1 MKKTNTDTRST
12 PQRLMLFG
20 LMALVM
26 FGAGRTVRAT
36 LITNAVI
43 DVTDYS
49 SSYINGSDQR
59 VTRNTLDGIL
69 TPPAQ
74 TNWETANAE
83 ANNPSIT
90 YFLNNLYTLNSITIY
105 NGTDGGSSRAFSNTL
120 IEVSSDW
127 GKTWAT
133 QSIQN
138 LTSTAYPTTNPGQA
152 VSNTPVN
159 ATQVRITQLSAN
171 KINVGLA
178 EVQFDASRNLT
189 KSSLITGVTATAS
202 SYYGGRVPNNCCDGL
217 NKFTT
222 DAELQWLSSAEP
234 LPWITF
240 NLGSIKTVN
249 HLTIYNQNT
258 PGYIR
263 DVATFVISNSLDG
276 VTYTPVTNPL
286 DGTTTFSIK
295 TSRGTDASGNAVY
308 LGNIQAK
315 YLKLKTLTKY
325 GADNYT
331 GLSEVEFW
339 IAPRRGSMVTIQ

>member
-1 MKKTNTDTRST
+1 
-12 PQRLMLFG
+12 
-20 LMALVM
+20 
-26 FGAGRTVRAT
+26 
-36 LITNAVI
+36 
-43 DVTDYS
+43 
-49 SSYINGSDQR
+49 
-59 VTRNTLDGIL
+59 LDGIL

-74 TNWETANAE
+74 TNWETATAE

-138 LTSTAYPTTNPGQA
+138 LTSTVYPTTNPGQA

-171 KINVGLA
+171 KMNVGLA

-202 SYYGGRVPNNCCDGL
+202 SYYSLDGRAPSNTCDGL

-222 DAELQWLSSAEP
+222 DYTKQWMSNNEN
-234 LPWITF
+234 LPWITW
-240 NLGSIKTVN
+240 NLGSVQTIN
-249 HLTIYNQNT
+249 HLTIYNYNESAS
-258 PGYIR
+258 GGNR
-263 DVATFVISNSLDG
+263 AVATFALSNSLDG

-315 YLKLKTLTKY
+315 YLKLQTLTKY
-325 GADNYT
+325 GGDNYT